1 MTRQHQYVYVNTDSI
16 VGSHIPVPSKHSR
29 PTIVLPKQLCEH
41 ISLHHSNT
49 SRLFSFFK
57 KTYDSKDHTYAI
69 AYYIPLVQLSDEDID
84 EHHHNHMYLHLC
96 LTGKHERHTVHNH
109 IRVAQLSANVVVF
122 PMFLATVKQT
132 AVLLR
137 LPTTHD
143 MPTYIMHA
151 RDLHYV
157 ECHSIDSVNR
167 AYLQA
172 TSPTAQA
179 YVETSAKSRRLQ
191 QNGAL
196 ADASHIGARI
206 QTYDRLPTDTGRT
219 VGKTLAHIKYHYGPN
234 VVVKEL
240 DKTMVVASANDQHHT
255 RRLLSA
261 FSASTTIQ
269 HLLDGHL
276 LETYINNKSKLAVVA
291 VLPQM
296 HLTHQLHIVAVALF
310 EFVPAVL
317 VARTKRTSHN
327 RSHRAHIVLHHLLV
341 DHRYDE
347 YVLDR
352 KHHRESNG
360 IRQQLLRSAVPYT
373 QKAFGHHDIYY
384 MQYHKPTYKALLS
397 TGFAKQQT
405 KATLTQQLKTT
416 LKRRKPPLKYTA
428 KSITCSSW
436 AECKQLVQE
445 KYPNMALKD
454 VLVMASDLCPSSQDK
469 TAPTTPKRSRRPV
482 SAQQGAKMLQSYYA
496 HKLLEPAEL
505 SLEMPKK
512 DMESAMEDAGKQRA
526 VSAYCKAIRHH
537 LRRTRKHA
545 VLTAEKKN
553 TWKFRPDPNADV
565 TPDSKQGPDKYVL
578 EELDAEREPG
588 LSLVKRPMGRS
599 TPRSLCEE

>member
-1 MTRQHQYVYVNTDSI
+1 MQTESI
-16 VGSHIPVPSKHSR
+16 VGLSIPVPSKHSQH
-29 PTIVLPKQLCEH
+29 TVTVPKQLCDH
-41 ISLHHSNT
+41 ITLRHTNT
-49 SRLFSFFK
+49 NRLFSLFK

-69 AYYIPLVQLSDEDID
+69 AYYIPTVQLSGEDID
-84 EHHHNHMYLHLC
+84 EMHHNHMYLHVC
-96 LTGKHERHTVHNH
+96 LTGKHERHSVHNR
-109 IRVAQLSANVVVF
+109 IRVAKLSANVIVF
-122 PMFLATVKQT
+122 PVFLATAKQMS
-132 AVLLR
+132 VLQR

-143 MPTYIMHA
+143 MPTYIMRD

-157 ECHSIDSVNR
+157 ELHSIESVNR
-167 AYLQA
+167 AYLHA

-179 YVETSAKSRRLQ
+179 YVETSVKSRRLQ
-191 QNGAL
+191 EQEAF
-196 ADASHIGARI
+196 AKATSIGARI
-206 QTYDRLPTDTGRT
+206 QTYDRLPKDTERT
-219 VGKTLAHIKYHYGPN
+219 VGKTLAHLKYHYGPN

-240 DKTMVVASANDQHHT
+240 DKTMTVASVSDRQLT
-255 RRLLSA
+255 QYPLST
-261 FSASTTIQ
+261 FSAPITIQ
-269 HLLDGHL
+269 HLLDGHQ
-276 LETYINNKSKLAVVA
+276 LETYINNKTKLAVVA

-296 HLTHQLHIVAVALF
+296 HLTHQFHIVAAALF

-317 VARTKRTSHN
+317 VARAKRTSHI
-327 RSHRAHIVLHHLLV
+327 RSRRAHIVLHHLLV

-352 KHHRESNG
+352 KHHREPNG
-360 IRQQLLRSAVPYT
+360 IRQQLLRSAIPYT

-384 MQYHKPTYKALLS
+384 RQYHKPTYKALLT
-397 TGFAKQQT
+397 TGFVKQQT
-405 KATLTQQLKTT
+405 KMTLTQQVKTT

-469 TAPTTPKRSRRPV
+469 IAPTTPKRSRRPV

-496 HKLLEPAEL
+496 QKLLQPAEL
-505 SLEMPKK
+505 SLETPKK
-512 DMESAMEDAGKQRA
+512 EMESAMEDEGKQRA

-537 LRRTRKHA
+537 LRRTRKHT

-553 TWKFRPDPNADV
+553 TWKFRPDPNTDV

-588 LSLVKRPMGRS
+588 LSLAKRPMGRS